1 MSVTIEYSAQIKQA
15 LGLASERIE
24 LGPTRTVA
32 GILEVLTRRHGESF
46 RHFVP
51 ADGGPRRGTL
61 LLSVNDEQVFRDTPI
76 ELRDG
81 DILRIMSPIAGG

>member
-1 MSVTIEYSAQIKQA
+1 MSVTMEYSAQIKQA
-15 LGLASERIE
+15 LGLESERIE
-24 LGPTRTVA
+24 LGSTRTVE
-32 GILEVLTRRHGESF
+32 GILEELARRHGKRF

-51 ADGGPRRGTL
+51 ADVGSRRGAL

-81 DILRIMSPIAGG
+81 DILRIISPIAGG

>member
-24 LGPTRTVA
+24 LGSARTVA
-32 GILEVLTRRHGESF
+32 GVLEELARRHGKSF

-51 ADGGPRRGTL
+51 ADGGPRRGAL
-61 LLSVNDEQVFRDTPI
+61 LLSVNDEQVFRDTPM

-81 DILRIMSPIAGG
+81 DILRIMSPMAGG

>member
-1 MSVTIEYSAQIKQA
+1 MSVTMEYSAQIKQA
-15 LGLASERIE
+15 LGLESERIE
-24 LGPTRTVA
+24 LGSTRTVE
-32 GILEVLTRRHGESF
+32 GILEELARRHGERF

-51 ADGGPRRGTL
+51 AAGGSRRGTL